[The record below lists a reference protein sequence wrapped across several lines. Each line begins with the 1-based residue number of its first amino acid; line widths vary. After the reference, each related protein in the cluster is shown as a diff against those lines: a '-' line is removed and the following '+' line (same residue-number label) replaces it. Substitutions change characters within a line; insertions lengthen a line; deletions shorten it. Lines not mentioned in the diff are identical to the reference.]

1 MAFDRYKDFRVNGQ
15 VGFPPAVSLTKKSTD
30 FFETYRRGQSRL
42 DLISYDYYKDA
53 NYDWLIL
60 MANPE
65 YGALEYE
72 ITDGSEL
79 RIPYPLDITL
89 EDLSEQI
96 KKYKILYG
104 E

>member
-1 MAFDRYKDFRVNGQ
+1 MAFDRYKNYRVNGQ

-30 FFETYRRGQSRL
+30 FFETYNRGKSRL

-65 YGALEYE
+65 YGALEFE
-72 ITDGSEL
+72 IPDASVM
-79 RIPYPLDITL
+79 RIPYPLNSAITRY
-89 EDLSEQI
+89 ENDVKRANSF
-96 KKYKILYG
+96 
-104 E
+104 